1 MFSFTGRNIC
11 QSLRSIIS
19 TLFYVHSLCLCW
31 VHTCVFS
38 LLLGEEEKVSKLF
51 VSLWAQE
58 ERRGQEDYSMNGKI
72 NSAMRYSSK
81 HSSNRFNEIT
91 TQLWCNCFWVDKN
104 LGSTSQKTILSNMG
118 MLPTLVKG
126 KQMTQYGT
134 TSLQTVSDQSHSS
147 FSFNSKSLLY
157 GERLQDASPPLAHF
171 HDMSLLLM
179 TIWDLEQLLL
189 STKMRG

>member
-1 MFSFTGRNIC
+1 
-11 QSLRSIIS
+11 
-19 TLFYVHSLCLCW
+19 
-31 VHTCVFS
+31 
-38 LLLGEEEKVSKLF
+38 
-51 VSLWAQE
+51 
-58 ERRGQEDYSMNGKI
+58 
-72 NSAMRYSSK
+72 
-81 HSSNRFNEIT
+81 
-91 TQLWCNCFWVDKN
+91 
-104 LGSTSQKTILSNMG
+104 MG